1 MTLDRTA
8 RTAAVAVFIA
18 LVVDGMD
25 LQMLA
30 LVLPSLSKDL
40 HVTPVMAGALG
51 TFTLL
56 GMGIGGILAGWL
68 SDRVGRVRVT
78 WWAVL
83 IFTVCTAVIALCQTY
98 WQVAVMRFISGFGIA
113 ALYSI
118 GTLLA
123 AEYVPTKTRTTVLG
137 ALQAGWSV
145 GYVIAA
151 LLASSMVPRYGWR
164 PLFLLAVVPG
174 VIALALLWRLP
185 DPPSWQ
191 AVQSGVST
199 KRSKSGFRGLWIDPV
214 IRRTFLLWTATS
226 IALQFGYYGANTWL
240 PSYLVRDL
248 GVNLQSMGWYIALT
262 YTMMVVGKI
271 VTGYLADIFGRRR
284 MWVIAGILT
293 AIYLPVLI
301 ISATPDNVA
310 WLLIFFGLLYGAPY
324 AVNST
329 YMSESF
335 PASVRGTAVGASYN
349 LGRIGSTVSPL
360 LIGLAADRYSV
371 GLGIGLLG
379 ISYAVCAIVP
389 GLWIPEH
396 MFDPTEGR
404 IASSP
409 SAGGALASMTRVQET
424 S

>member
-1 MTLDRTA
+1 MALDRTA

-199 KRSKSGFRGLWIDPV
+199 KRSESEI
-214 IRRTFLLWTATS
+214 
-226 IALQFGYYGANTWL
+226 
-240 PSYLVRDL
+240 
-248 GVNLQSMGWYIALT
+248 
-262 YTMMVVGKI
+262 
-271 VTGYLADIFGRRR
+271 GR
-284 MWVIAGILT
+284 
-293 AIYLPVLI
+293 
-301 ISATPDNVA
+301 
-310 WLLIFFGLLYGAPY
+310 
-324 AVNST
+324 
-329 YMSESF
+329 
-335 PASVRGTAVGASYN
+335 ASCR
-349 LGRIGSTVSPL
+349 
-360 LIGLAADRYSV
+360 
-371 GLGIGLLG
+371 
-379 ISYAVCAIVP
+379 
-389 GLWIPEH
+389 E
-396 MFDPTEGR
+396 
-404 IASSP
+404 
-409 SAGGALASMTRVQET
+409 RV
-424 S
+424 